1 MDFNR
6 VVATPDIM
14 ASVGKLGKI
23 LGPRGL
29 MPNPKVGTV
38 TFDVGK
44 IVKEL
49 KEGKIEFKAEKNGI
63 LQASIGK
70 VSFGSAKLKENFIAL
85 LEIVNRLKPASSK
98 GVYVKKVSLSSTMG
112 LGVSVDILK
121 LKNNLI

>member
-112 LGVSVDILK
+112 LGVSVDTLK